1 MQDIEVFDNFFTE
14 DIREEIHNLLLGSKW
29 GPDGGNS
36 VNWFWHMDDL
46 EKDEYFNTYLFQII
60 CKKLNRFFE
69 IKRIYANG
77 QTAGQCGNP
86 HVDGDCGIT
95 LLYYPNPEWRINY
108 QGNLI
113 FSENGEDPTHI
124 IGYKPNRAVL
134 FPANIVHYADAPHRF
149 YTGMRISLAY
159 KLWEVLNENE

>member
-86 HVDGDCGIT
+86 
-95 LLYYPNPEWRINY
+95 
-108 QGNLI
+108 
-113 FSENGEDPTHI
+113 GEDPTHI

>member
-69 IKRIYANG
+69 IKKKYHFLKN
-77 QTAGQCGNP
+77 
-86 HVDGDCGIT
+86 
-95 LLYYPNPEWRINY
+95 
-108 QGNLI
+108 
-113 FSENGEDPTHI
+113 
-124 IGYKPNRAVL
+124 
-134 FPANIVHYADAPHRF
+134 
-149 YTGMRISLAY
+149 
-159 KLWEVLNENE
+159 